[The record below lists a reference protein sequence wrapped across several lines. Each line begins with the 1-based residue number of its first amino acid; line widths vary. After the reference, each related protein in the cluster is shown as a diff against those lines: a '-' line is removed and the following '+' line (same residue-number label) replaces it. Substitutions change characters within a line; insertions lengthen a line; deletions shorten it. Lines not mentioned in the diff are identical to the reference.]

1 MNFLKKILAESGKLF
16 QEGKPL
22 SFAYPLWEATD
33 TILFSTDSQNKSGP
47 HIRDNMDIKR
57 TMFFVVI
64 ALIPCYLF
72 GAYNIGYLNS
82 AAMGVSS
89 SVMNDFIIG
98 MTYVLPILI
107 ITFIAGAICEISFA
121 IIRKHEINEGFLVSC
136 ALIPLTM
143 PPDVPL
149 WQVFM
154 GTSFGIIIGKEI
166 FGGVGTNVF
175 NPALTA
181 RAFMYFA
188 FPTKISGDKVWV
200 VGPDGY
206 SGATALAIPANPVEY
221 DTASNLFAASTQFDY
236 SLMNMFWGLIPGSI
250 GETNKLLI
258 LLGAIFLIYC
268 GITSWRIMVSC
279 VLGLVFT
286 SVLFNLL
293 SYLTVDGIL
302 QSGGTPNAMLTIT
315 PLQHILIGSFLFGTV
330 FMATEPVTSSHTN
343 TGRWIY
349 GFLIGVLTVIIRSIN
364 PAYPEGVFLAILIMN
379 MFAPLIDYYVIQSN
393 IKMRLN
399 RNV

>member
-1 MNFLKKILAESGKLF
+1 
-16 QEGKPL
+16 
-22 SFAYPLWEATD
+22 
-33 TILFSTDSQNKSGP
+33 
-47 HIRDNMDIKR
+47 MDIKR

-72 GAYNIGYLNS
+72 GAYNIGYLN
-82 AAMGVSS
+82 ALAMDIDRGLLA
-89 SVMNDFIIG
+89 NTIFG
-98 MTYVLPILI
+98 FGYVLPILI
-107 ITFIAGAICEISFA
+107 ATFVAGSICELTFA
-121 IIRKHEINEGFLVSC
+121 IIRKHEVNEGFLVSC

-149 WQVFM
+149 WQVFI

-166 FGGVGTNVF
+166 FGGVGTNIF

-188 FPTKISGDKVWV
+188 FPTKISGDKVWA

-221 DTASNLFAASTQFDY
+221 DTASNLFAASTQFDF

-258 LLGAIFLIYC
+258 LGGAFFLVYC
-268 GITSWRIMVSC
+268 GIASWRIIVSSI
-279 VLGLVFT
+279 LGLVFT
-286 SVLFNLL
+286 AFIFNLL
-293 SYLTVDGIL
+293 SGF
-302 QSGGTPNAMLTIT
+302 SSNAMLTIT
-315 PLQHILIGSFLFGTV
+315 PLQHLLIGSFLFGTV

-364 PAYPEGVFLAILIMN
+364 PAYPEGVMLAILIMN
-379 MFAPLIDYYVIQSN
+379 MFAPLIDYYVVQSN
-393 IKMRLN
+393 IKMRLA
-399 RNV
+399 RNAQ

>member
-1 MNFLKKILAESGKLF
+1 MNFLRKIFEETGKF
-16 QEGKPL
+16 VEKGKPL
-22 SFAYPLWEATD
+22 SWAYPVWEAAD
-33 TILFSTDSQNKSGP
+33 TIFFSTNKQTSKGP

-72 GAYNIGYLNS
+72 GAYNIGYLN
-82 AAMGVSS
+82 ALALDIDRGLLA
-89 SVMNDFIIG
+89 NTFFG
-98 MTYVLPILI
+98 FGYVLPILI
-107 ITFIAGAICEISFA
+107 ATFVAGAVCELTFA
-121 IIRKHEINEGFLVSC
+121 IIRKHEVNEGFLVSC

-149 WQVFM
+149 WQVFI

-188 FPTKISGDKVWV
+188 FPTKISGDKVWA

-221 DTASNLFAASTQFDY
+221 DTASNLFAASTQFDF

-258 LLGAIFLIYC
+258 LVGAFFLIYC
-268 GITSWRIMVSC
+268 GIASWRIIVSS
-279 VLGLVFT
+279 VIGLVFT
-286 SVLFNLL
+286 AFIFNLL
-293 SYLTVDGIL
+293 SGFST
-302 QSGGTPNAMLTIT
+302 NAMLTIT
-315 PLQHILIGSFLFGTV
+315 PLQHLLIGSFLFGTV

-364 PAYPEGVFLAILIMN
+364 PAYPEGVMLAILIMN
-379 MFAPLIDYYVIQSN
+379 MFAPLIDYYVVQSN
-393 IKMRLN
+393 IKMRLA
-399 RNV
+399 RNAQ

>member
-1 MNFLKKILAESGKLF
+1 MNFLRKIFEETGKF
-16 QEGKPL
+16 VEKGKPF
-22 SFAYPLWEATD
+22 SWAYPVWEAAD
-33 TILFSTDSQNKSGP
+33 TIFFSTNKQTSKGP

-72 GAYNIGYLNS
+72 GAYNIGYLN
-82 AAMGVSS
+82 ALAMDIDRGLLA
-89 SVMNDFIIG
+89 NTIFG
-98 MTYVLPILI
+98 FGYVLPILI
-107 ITFIAGAICEISFA
+107 ATFVAGAICELTFA
-121 IIRKHEINEGFLVSC
+121 IIRKHEVNEGFLVSC

-149 WQVFM
+149 WQVFI

-166 FGGVGTNVF
+166 FGGVGTNIF

-188 FPTKISGDKVWV
+188 FPTKISGDKVWA

-221 DTASNLFAASTQFDY
+221 DTASNLFAASTQFDF

-258 LLGAIFLIYC
+258 LGGAFFLVYC
-268 GITSWRIMVSC
+268 GIASWRIIVSSI
-279 VLGLVFT
+279 LGLVFT
-286 SVLFNLL
+286 AFIFNLL
-293 SYLTVDGIL
+293 SGF
-302 QSGGTPNAMLTIT
+302 SSNAMLTIT
-315 PLQHILIGSFLFGTV
+315 PLQHLLIGSFLFGTV

-364 PAYPEGVFLAILIMN
+364 PAYPEGVMLAILIMN
-379 MFAPLIDYYVIQSN
+379 MFAPLIDYYVVQSN
-393 IKMRLN
+393 IKMRLA
-399 RNV
+399 RNAQ